1 MMKLSKAIKCRTTIR
16 LIASLL
22 SQRHFRVFIGNQVSR
37 KRKLKNG
44 LPQGSVGLLVPSFFN
59 VYISDLPRTESLKS
73 GYADDWT
80 LATQSKTF
88 SHVES
93 TLSLDIEHLNEYFD
107 YRKLDVTWNGLEL
120 DHYPNP
126 IYLGV
131 TLDRTLSFKQ
141 HALKPNAKVNT
152 RNNLLRKLTNSRWG
166 AHPATVRTTALAL
179 CFSTAEYACS
189 SWGRSRH
196 TGHVDIA
203 LNDTCR
209 IITGCLEATPIPCLY
224 ALAGIAP
231 PHIRRKVAANADR
244 CLQEDDPIYPLH
256 GQRPA
261 KHRLPARNSFLDSTE
276 ALNTSKQDART
287 TLWVEEWNALGE
299 RSTEWRDRGIITNEH
314 LASGT
319 DEPWSTWRSLNRLRV
334 QKGRCRAM
342 MKMWKLSHTDVCD
355 CGERQTMSHLM
366 TCGDAPNCT

>member
-1 MMKLSKAIKCRTTIR
+1 MSIYYSSNHLKPNPANTQICCFHLRKRDA
-16 LIASLL
+16 
-22 SQRHFRVFIGNQVSR
+22 
-37 KRKLKNG
+37 KRKL
-44 LPQGSVGLLVPSFFN
+44 V
-59 VYISDLPRTESLKS
+59 
-73 GYADDWT
+73 
-80 LATQSKTF
+80 
-88 SHVES
+88 
-93 TLSLDIEHLNEYFD
+93 
-107 YRKLDVTWNGLEL
+107 VTWNGLEL

-141 HALKPNAKVNT
+141 HALNTKAKVNT
-152 RNNLLRKLTNSRWG
+152 RHNLLRKLTNSRWG
-166 AHPATVRTTALAL
+166 AHPASVRTTALAL

-189 SWGRSRH
+189 WWGRSRH

-209 IITGCLEATPIPCLY
+209 IITGCLKATPIPCLC

-244 CLQEDDPIYPLH
+244 CLQEDDPRHPLH

-261 KHRLPARNSFLDSTE
+261 KHRLTSRNSFLDSTE

-299 RSTEWRDRGIITNEH
+299 RSTEWRDRGII
-314 LASGT
+314 
-319 DEPWSTWRSLNRLRV
+319 
-334 QKGRCRAM
+334 
-342 MKMWKLSHTDVCD
+342 
-355 CGERQTMSHLM
+355 
-366 TCGDAPNCT
+366 PNVNCAKHWEESI